1 MAGYH
6 SSATIPDA
14 AAALIDAPEF
24 ATLATVEPGGHP
36 QLSVVW
42 LERDGDDVLISTVR
56 GRRKTDNL
64 LRDPRAT
71 VLIYPA
77 SGPYS
82 YVEIRG
88 TTTIADD
95 PGGSLIHKLARKYT
109 GAQRWEHDAPDTP
122 RVIVRLTPS
131 KVIWKG

>member
-1 MAGYH
+1 MAGYQ
-6 SSATIPDA
+6 SSTVIPDT

-24 ATLATVEPGGHP
+24 ATLATIEPDGQP

-42 LERDGDDVLISTVR
+42 LERDGDEVLISTVR

-88 TTTIADD
+88 TTSITDD
-95 PGGSLIHKLARKYT
+95 PGGTLIHKLANKYT
-109 GAQRWEHDAPDTP
+109 GAERWEHDTPDTP
-122 RVIVRLTPS
+122 RVIVRLKPS

>member
-1 MAGYH
+1 MAGYR
-6 SSATIPDA
+6 SSTSIPDA

-24 ATLATVEPGGHP
+24 ATLATVEPGGQP

-42 LERDGDDVLISTVR
+42 LERDGDEVLISTVR

-64 LRDPRAT
+64 QRDPRAT

-77 SGPYS
+77 GGPYR

-88 TTTIADD
+88 TATIADD

-109 GAQRWEHDAPDTP
+109 GAARWEHDTPDTP
-122 RVIVRLTPS
+122 RVIVRLKPS

>member
-1 MAGYH
+1 MAGH
-6 SSATIPDA
+6 ESFTSLPEAT
-14 AAALIDAPEF
+14 AALIDAPEF
-24 ATLATVEPGGHP
+24 ATLATVEPDGHP

-42 LERDGDDVLISTVR
+42 LDRDGDDILVSTVR

-71 VLIYPA
+71 VLVYPA

-88 TTTIADD
+88 TVTVTDD
-95 PGGSLIHKLARKYT
+95 PGGSLIHTLARKYT
-109 GAQRWEHDAPDTP
+109 GAERWEQDTPDTP

-131 KVIWKG
+131 KVVVKG